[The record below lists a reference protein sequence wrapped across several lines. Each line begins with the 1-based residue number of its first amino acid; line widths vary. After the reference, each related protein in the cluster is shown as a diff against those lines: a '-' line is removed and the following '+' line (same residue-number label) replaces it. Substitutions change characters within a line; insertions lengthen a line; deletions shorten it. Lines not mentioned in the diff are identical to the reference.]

1 MAGFVPFGEDAE
13 DPLQIYQEIL
23 KNPLK
28 FPKHMKDNNVNSLI
42 ALLLNKTPDARLG
55 GSFLNLKKHA
65 AFDKVSWMDLIS
77 KKMKP
82 CFEVPK

>member
-28 FPKHMKDNNVNSLI
+28 FPKHMKDSSFNALI
-42 ALLLNKTPDARLG
+42 SQLLGKNPESRLG
-55 GSFLNLKKHA
+55 GSFVNLKKHA
-65 AFDKVSWMDLIS
+65 AFDRI
-77 KKMKP
+77 
-82 CFEVPK
+82 